1 MAITILNCLSQ
12 ALPDYHYPGPK
23 HAPHPP
29 GSTVQK
35 IFPPKFAIQ
44 RSQTGHERWA
54 QIGRRYVT
62 QGNQIG
68 NTPDIHT
75 ARTYANL
82 VLQQAQQGQQ
92 PQISIP
98 ALQAG
103 LAAADALLSGSE
115 YVPEKE
121 DNIRHTNEADV
132 VRTANLYL
140 IHPVI
145 QALWSH
151 PKYHRS
157 LVSQSEDTQN
167 GTRTDVTFMKLGPA
181 PPVGHQQVHRDFFI
195 LEFKRRGM
203 IDGDDFEHTI
213 PVPRGTA
220 PQVFYRGILQPVAPK
235 GKPTQSQKA
244 AVQAISPPAV
254 GAPVPNRTQ
263 PTTFFKAGPIKL
275 ITQAAAYAVHHS
287 TRYVALFGYDCLI
300 CCYFPWVDPATS
312 PSDNEKLNEDLKGE
326 YPVEVDVY
334 PGTSPDVRLA
344 LLGIMWTAI
353 EDTP

>member
-1 MAITILNCLSQ
+1 MATTILNCLPQ
-12 ALPDYHYPGPK
+12 ALPAYPYDGPK
-23 HAPHPP
+23 HAPHPV

-44 RSQTGHERWA
+44 RSQTGQDSWA
-54 QIGRRYVT
+54 QIGRRYLT

-68 NTPDIHT
+68 TATDIRT
-75 ARTYANL
+75 ARLLTNQSL
-82 VLQQAQQGQQ
+82 
-92 PQISIP
+92 PQSPPQLLP
-98 ALQAG
+98 ALQAS
-103 LAAADALLSGSE
+103 LAAADTLLLGHE
-115 YVPEKE
+115 YIPERE

-151 PKYHRS
+151 PKYHKS
-157 LVSQSEDTQN
+157 LVSQSEDTQH
-167 GTRTDVTFMKLGPA
+167 GTRTDITFMKVGPA
-181 PPVGHQQVHRDFFI
+181 QPAGHQVHRDFFI

-203 IDGDDFEHTI
+203 IDGRDFQQ
-213 PVPRGTA
+213 PVPVPPRTD
-220 PQVFYRGILQPVAPK
+220 PQAFYRGILAPVAA
-235 GKPTQSQKA
+235 GQKPTQAQKA
-244 AVQAISPPAV
+244 AVQAIPSSTVA
-254 GAPVPNRTQ
+254 APVPNRMQ
-263 PTTFFKAGPIKL
+263 PTTFKPGPMKL

-287 TRYVALFGYDCLI
+287 TRYVALFNYDCLI
-300 CCYFPWVDPATS
+300 CCYFPWVDPTRTS
-312 PSDNEKLNEDLKGE
+312 NANEDLNLELAGE

-334 PGTSPDVRLA
+334 PGNSSDVRLA